1 MDDLSPLYKKSKVLL
16 ILVKIEEKIR
26 RNKTLQ
32 NKLLIIEKYSD
43 NIKIYDFIVYR
54 QEPYIKSLY
63 KKLNIPFMF

>member
-16 ILVKIEEKIR
+16 TLVKIEEKFR

-43 NIKIYDFIVYR
+43 HIKIYDFIVYE

-63 KKLNIPFMF
+63 KKLNILFLF

>member
-16 ILVKIEEKIR
+16 TLVKIEEKFR

-43 NIKIYDFIVYR
+43 NIKIYDFIVYG
-54 QEPYIKSLY
+54 QETYIKSLY